1 MLEKAK
7 SILKKYWAYD
17 SFRSIQER
25 VISSV
30 LLGEDTLALMPTG
43 GGKSICYQIPTLM
56 SKGIC
61 IVISPLISL
70 MKDQSDSLERKGIK
84 SCCLS
89 DEISHNTLDNVLNKV
104 ITMNYKFLFITPERI
119 KNQVFQH
126 YLWKM
131 KPCLFVVDEAHC
143 ISEWGHEFRPEY
155 REISLLR
162 DNYPQVPILA
172 LTATATPYTIED
184 IQTNLDFKKKNCI
197 RGEFKRENLNYLVFN
212 DNNKIG
218 KTIEII
224 NKYKDYTGLIY
235 VSTRK
240 NAILYAEELKKYNL
254 NVAEYHAGLS
264 NYERNQRQDQWQK
277 GELKVMVA
285 TKAFGMGIDKQ
296 DVRFVIH
303 LDLPSSIEEY
313 YQEVGRVGRDGKDAY
328 AILYWNEKDVKNL
341 RKRVLMSYPEMDKI
355 KEIYNALY
363 SQYNITYEDGKN
375 YEKNFSLTEFC
386 YKYHFDFISVFST
399 LKILSREG
407 ILLYNQREYPVSKI
421 KIQSSDFE
429 LRTILKISDEYSSLL
444 ATLLRICECNSLEYT
459 FIEEGKIAS
468 YLRWDKEKVVLKLKS
483 LEKMGIIT
491 YLRFKAGEY
500 IIFQQDRVRKEEL
513 YISERNYQSLKD
525 LSIQRAEKMID
536 YLENAKCR
544 EQYIHKYFNIETEKC
559 NKCDLCLSFQTK
571 SLTLQEKI
579 INTLLQGEKPISYF
593 ENNIEFPEGE
603 KAIDF
608 IRQMLDE
615 GIFTLNGN
623 KIRFNKK

>member
-17 SFRSIQER
+17 SFRSIQEQ

-30 LLGEDTLALMPTG
+30 LLGNDTLALMPTG
-43 GGKSICYQIPTLM
+43 GGKSLCYQIPALM

-89 DEISHNTLDNVLNKV
+89 EDLFYRNIDEVLNKV
-104 ITMNYKFLFITPERI
+104 MTMNYKFLFITPERI

-131 KPCLFVVDEAHC
+131 NPCLFVVDEAHC

-172 LTATATPYTIED
+172 LTATATPRTIED
-184 IQTNLDFKKKNCI
+184 IQTNLNFKKENCI
-197 RGEFKRENLNYLVFN
+197 RGNFQRENLNYLVFN
-212 DNNKIG
+212 DNDKISRA
-218 KTIEII
+218 IEII
-224 NKYKDYTGLIY
+224 KKYNDTGLIY

-240 NAILYAEELKKYNL
+240 NAIIYAEELKKHNL
-254 NVAEYHAGLS
+254 SVAEYHAGLS
-264 NYERNQRQDQWQK
+264 NYERRQRQEAWQK

-313 YQEVGRVGRDGKDAY
+313 YQEVGRVGRDGKEAH
-328 AILYWNEKDVKNL
+328 AILYWSEKDVRNL
-341 RKRVLMSYPEMDKI
+341 RKRVLMSYPEMEKI

-363 SQYNITYEDGKN
+363 SQYNIAYYDGKN
-375 YEKNFSLTEFC
+375 YEKSFSLNKFC
-386 YKYHFDFISVFST
+386 YTYHFDFISVFST

-407 ILLYNQREYPVSKI
+407 ILHYNQREYPISKV
-421 KIQSSDFE
+421 KIQSDYLE
-429 LRTILKISDEYSSLL
+429 LRTILKMQDDYSSLL
-444 ATLLRICECNSLEYT
+444 ATLLRIYGCNHIEYT

-468 YLRWDKEKVVLKLKS
+468 YLRWENEKVILKLQS

-491 YLRFKAGEY
+491 YIRFPIGEY
-500 IIFQQDRVRKEEL
+500 IIFQQERVKKEEL
-513 YISERNYQSLKD
+513 YISEKNYQILKD

-536 YLENAKCR
+536 YIENAKCR

-559 NKCDLCLSFQTK
+559 NKCDLCRSSQTK
-571 SLTLQEKI
+571 VLTLQEKI
-579 INTLLQGEKPISYF
+579 IEILLQGEKPISYF
-593 ENNIEFPEGE
+593 NNNTEFAEGE
-603 KAIDF
+603 KAIEF
-608 IRQMLDE
+608 IRQMLDQ
-615 GIFTLNGN
+615 GIFTLNGD

>member
-1 MLEKAK
+1 MLAKAK

-17 SFRSIQER
+17 SFRSIQEQ

-30 LLGEDTLALMPTG
+30 LLGDDTLALMPTG
-43 GGKSICYQIPTLM
+43 GGKSICYQIPALM

-89 DEISHNTLDNVLNKV
+89 EDLFYRNIDEVLNKV
-104 ITMNYKFLFITPERI
+104 MTMNYKFLFITPERI

-131 KPCLFVVDEAHC
+131 NPCLFVVDEAHC

-172 LTATATPYTIED
+172 LTATATPRTIKD
-184 IQTNLDFKKKNCI
+184 IQTNLNFKKENCI
-197 RGEFKRENLNYLVFN
+197 RGNFQRENLNYLVFN
-212 DNNKIG
+212 DNDKISR
-218 KTIEII
+218 TIEII
-224 NKYKDYTGLIY
+224 KKYNDTGLIY

-240 NAILYAEELKKYNL
+240 NAIIYAEELKKHNL
-254 NVAEYHAGLS
+254 SVAEYHAGLS
-264 NYERNQRQDQWQK
+264 NYERKQRQEAWQK

-313 YQEVGRVGRDGKDAY
+313 YQEVGRVGRDGKEAH
-328 AILYWNEKDVKNL
+328 AILYWSEKDVKNL
-341 RKRVLMSYPEMDKI
+341 RKRVLMSYPEMEKI

-363 SQYNITYEDGKN
+363 SQYNIAYYDGKN
-375 YEKNFSLTEFC
+375 YEKSFSLNKFC
-386 YKYHFDFISVFST
+386 YTYHFDFISVFST

-407 ILLYNQREYPVSKI
+407 ILHYNQREYPISKV
-421 KIQSSDFE
+421 KIQSDYLE
-429 LRTILKISDEYSSLL
+429 LRTILKMQDDYSSLL
-444 ATLLRICECNSLEYT
+444 ATLLRIYGCNHIEYT
-459 FIEEGKIAS
+459 FIEERKIAS
-468 YLRWDKEKVVLKLKS
+468 YLRWENEKVILKLQS

-491 YLRFKAGEY
+491 YICFPIGEY
-500 IIFQQDRVRKEEL
+500 ITFQQERVKKEEL
-513 YISERNYQSLKD
+513 YISEKNYQTLKD

-536 YLENAKCR
+536 YIENAKCR

-559 NKCDLCLSFQTK
+559 NKCDLCRSSQTK
-571 SLTLQEKI
+571 VLTLQEKI
-579 INTLLQGEKPISYF
+579 IEILLQGEKPISYF
-593 ENNIEFPEGE
+593 NNNTEFAEGE
-603 KAIDF
+603 KAIEF
-608 IRQMLDE
+608 IRQMLDQ
-615 GIFTLNGN
+615 GIFTLNGD

>member
-1 MLEKAK
+1 MLAKARQ
-7 SILKKYWAYD
+7 ILKKYWAYD
-17 SFRSIQER
+17 SFRSIQEQ

-30 LLGEDTLALMPTG
+30 LLGNDTLALMPTG
-43 GGKSICYQIPTLM
+43 GGKSICYQIPALM

-89 DEISHNTLDNVLNKV
+89 EDLFYRNIDEVLNKV
-104 ITMNYKFLFITPERI
+104 MTMNYKFLFITPERI

-131 KPCLFVVDEAHC
+131 NPCLFVVDEAHC

-172 LTATATPYTIED
+172 LTATATLRTIED
-184 IQTNLDFKKKNCI
+184 IQTNLNFKKENCI
-197 RGEFKRENLNYLVFN
+197 RGNFQRENLNYLVFN
-212 DNNKIG
+212 DNDKISRA
-218 KTIEII
+218 IEII
-224 NKYKDYTGLIY
+224 KKYNDTGLIY

-240 NAILYAEELKKYNL
+240 NAIIYAEELKKHNL
-254 NVAEYHAGLS
+254 SVAEYHAGLS
-264 NYERNQRQDQWQK
+264 NYERKQRQEAWQK

-296 DVRFVIH
+296 NVRFVIH

-313 YQEVGRVGRDGKDAY
+313 YQEVGRVGRDGKEAH
-328 AILYWNEKDVKNL
+328 AILYWSEKDVKNL
-341 RKRVLMSYPEMDKI
+341 RKRVLMSYPEMEKI

-363 SQYNITYEDGKN
+363 SQYNIAYYDGKN
-375 YEKNFSLTEFC
+375 YEKSFSLNKFC
-386 YKYHFDFISVFST
+386 YTYHFDFISVFST

-407 ILLYNQREYPVSKI
+407 ILHYNQREYPISKV
-421 KIQSSDFE
+421 KIQSDYLE
-429 LRTILKISDEYSSLL
+429 LRTILKMQDDYSSLL
-444 ATLLRICECNSLEYT
+444 ATLLRIYGCNHIEYT

-468 YLRWDKEKVVLKLKS
+468 YLRWENEKVILKLQS

-491 YLRFKAGEY
+491 YIRFPIGEY
-500 IIFQQDRVRKEEL
+500 IIFQQERVKKEEL
-513 YISERNYQSLKD
+513 YISEKNYQTLKD

-536 YLENAKCR
+536 YIENAKCR

-559 NKCDLCLSFQTK
+559 NKCDLCRSSQTK
-571 SLTLQEKI
+571 VLTLQEKI
-579 INTLLQGEKPISYF
+579 IEILLQGEKPISYF
-593 ENNIEFPEGE
+593 NNNTEFAEGE
-603 KAIDF
+603 KAIEF

>member
-17 SFRSIQER
+17 SFRSIQEQ

-30 LLGEDTLALMPTG
+30 LLGNDTLALMPTG
-43 GGKSICYQIPTLM
+43 GGKSICYQIPALM

-131 KPCLFVVDEAHC
+131 NPCLFVVDEAHC

-172 LTATATPYTIED
+172 LTATATPRTIKD
-184 IQTNLDFKKKNCI
+184 IQTNLNFKKENCI
-197 RGEFKRENLNYLVFN
+197 RGNFQRENLNYLVFN
-212 DNNKIG
+212 DNDKISRA
-218 KTIEII
+218 IEII
-224 NKYKDYTGLIY
+224 KKYNDTGLIY

-240 NAILYAEELKKYNL
+240 NAIIYAEELKKHNL

-264 NYERNQRQDQWQK
+264 NYERRQRQEAWQK

-313 YQEVGRVGRDGKDAY
+313 YQELGRAGRDGKEAY
-328 AILYWNEKDVKNL
+328 AILYWHENDVKNL
-341 RKRVLMSYPEMDKI
+341 RKRVVMSYPEMEKI

-363 SQYNITYEDGKN
+363 SQYNIAYYDGKN
-375 YEKNFSLTEFC
+375 YEKQFTLTEFC
-386 YKYHFDFISVFST
+386 YKYHFDFISVFNT

-407 ILLYNQREYPVSKI
+407 ILLYNQRDYPVSKI

-429 LRTILKISDEYSSLL
+429 IRTILKISDEYSSLL
-444 ATLLRICECNSLEYT
+444 ATILRICGCNNLEYT
-459 FIEEGKIAS
+459 FIEEEKIAT

-483 LEKMGIIT
+483 LEKMGVIT
-491 YLRFKAGEY
+491 YIRFKPGEY
-500 IIFQQDRVRKEEL
+500 IIFQQERVKKEEL
-513 YISERNYQSLKD
+513 YISEKNYQRLKD

-536 YLENAKCR
+536 YLENSQCR

-559 NKCDLCLSFQTK
+559 KKCDLCCNTQTK
-571 SLTLQEKI
+571 HLTLQEKI
-579 INTLLQGEKPISYF
+579 INALLQGEKTISYF
-593 ENNIEFPEGE
+593 ENNTEFPEGE

-615 GIFTLNGN
+615 GIFILKNN
-623 KIRFNKK
+623 KISFNKK

>member
-1 MLEKAK
+1 MLAKAK

-17 SFRSIQER
+17 SFRSIQEQ

-30 LLGEDTLALMPTG
+30 LLGNDTLALMPTG
-43 GGKSICYQIPTLM
+43 GGKSLCYQIPALM

-89 DEISHNTLDNVLNKV
+89 EDLFYRNIDEVLNKV
-104 ITMNYKFLFITPERI
+104 MTMNYKFLFITPERI

-131 KPCLFVVDEAHC
+131 NPCLFVVDEAHC

-172 LTATATPYTIED
+172 LTATATPRTIED
-184 IQTNLDFKKKNCI
+184 IQTNLNFKKENCI
-197 RGEFKRENLNYLVFN
+197 RGNFQRENLNYLVFN
-212 DNNKIG
+212 DNDKISRA
-218 KTIEII
+218 IEII
-224 NKYKDYTGLIY
+224 KKYNDTGLIY

-240 NAILYAEELKKYNL
+240 NAIIYAEELKKHNL
-254 NVAEYHAGLS
+254 SVAEYHAGLS
-264 NYERNQRQDQWQK
+264 NYERRQRQEAWQK

-313 YQEVGRVGRDGKDAY
+313 YQEVGRVGRDGKEAH
-328 AILYWNEKDVKNL
+328 AILYWSEKDVRNL
-341 RKRVLMSYPEMDKI
+341 RKRVLMSYPEMGKI

-363 SQYNITYEDGKN
+363 SQYNIAYYDGKN
-375 YEKNFSLTEFC
+375 YEKSFSLNKFC
-386 YKYHFDFISVFST
+386 YTYHFDFISVFST

-407 ILLYNQREYPVSKI
+407 ILHYNQREYPISKV
-421 KIQSSDFE
+421 KIQSDYLE
-429 LRTILKISDEYSSLL
+429 LRTILKMQDDYSSLL
-444 ATLLRICECNSLEYT
+444 ATLLRIYGCNHIEYT

-468 YLRWDKEKVVLKLKS
+468 YLRWENEKVILKLQS

-491 YLRFKAGEY
+491 YIRFPIGEY
-500 IIFQQDRVRKEEL
+500 IIFQQERVKKEEL
-513 YISERNYQSLKD
+513 YISEKNYQTLKD

-536 YLENAKCR
+536 YIENAKCR

-559 NKCDLCLSFQTK
+559 NKCDLCRSSQTK
-571 SLTLQEKI
+571 VLTLQEKI
-579 INTLLQGEKPISYF
+579 IEILLQGEKPISYF
-593 ENNIEFPEGE
+593 NNNTEFAEGE
-603 KAIDF
+603 KAIEF

-615 GIFTLNGN
+615 GIFTLNGD

>member
-17 SFRSIQER
+17 SFRSIQEQ

-30 LLGEDTLALMPTG
+30 LLGNDTLALMPTG
-43 GGKSICYQIPTLM
+43 GGKSLCYQIPALM

-89 DEISHNTLDNVLNKV
+89 EDLFYRNIDEVLNKV
-104 ITMNYKFLFITPERI
+104 MTMNYKFLFITPERI

-131 KPCLFVVDEAHC
+131 NPCLFVVDEAHC

-172 LTATATPYTIED
+172 LTATATPRTIED
-184 IQTNLDFKKKNCI
+184 IQTNLNFKKENCI
-197 RGEFKRENLNYLVFN
+197 RGNFQRENLNYLVFN
-212 DNNKIG
+212 DNDKISRA
-218 KTIEII
+218 IEII
-224 NKYKDYTGLIY
+224 KKYNDTGLIY

-240 NAILYAEELKKYNL
+240 NAIIYAEELKKHNL
-254 NVAEYHAGLS
+254 SVAEYHAGLS
-264 NYERNQRQDQWQK
+264 NYERKQRQEAWQK

-313 YQEVGRVGRDGKDAY
+313 YQEVGRVGRDGKEAH
-328 AILYWNEKDVKNL
+328 AILYWSEKDVRNL
-341 RKRVLMSYPEMDKI
+341 RKRVLMSYPEMEKI

-363 SQYNITYEDGKN
+363 SQYNIAYYDGKN
-375 YEKNFSLTEFC
+375 YEKSFSLNKFC
-386 YKYHFDFISVFST
+386 YTYHFDFISVFST

-407 ILLYNQREYPVSKI
+407 ILHYNQREYPISKV
-421 KIQSSDFE
+421 KIQSDYLE
-429 LRTILKISDEYSSLL
+429 LRTILKMQDDYSSLL
-444 ATLLRICECNSLEYT
+444 ATLLRIYGCNHIEYT
-459 FIEEGKIAS
+459 FIEERKIAS
-468 YLRWDKEKVVLKLKS
+468 YLRWENEKVILKLQS

-491 YLRFKAGEY
+491 YIRFPIGEY
-500 IIFQQDRVRKEEL
+500 IIFQQERVKKEEL
-513 YISERNYQSLKD
+513 YISEKNYQTLKD

-536 YLENAKCR
+536 YIENAKCR

-559 NKCDLCLSFQTK
+559 NKCDLCRSSQTK
-571 SLTLQEKI
+571 VLTLQEKI
-579 INTLLQGEKPISYF
+579 IEILLQGEKPISYF
-593 ENNIEFPEGE
+593 NNNTEFAEGE
-603 KAIDF
+603 KAIEF
-608 IRQMLDE
+608 IRQMLDQ
-615 GIFTLNGN
+615 GIFTLNGD

>member
-1 MLEKAK
+1 MLAKARQ
-7 SILKKYWAYD
+7 ILKKYWAYD
-17 SFRSIQER
+17 SFRSIQEQ

-30 LLGEDTLALMPTG
+30 LLGNDTLALMPTG
-43 GGKSICYQIPTLM
+43 GGKSICYQIPALM

-89 DEISHNTLDNVLNKV
+89 EDLFYRNIDEVLNKV
-104 ITMNYKFLFITPERI
+104 MTMNYKFLFITPERI

-131 KPCLFVVDEAHC
+131 NPCLFVVDEAHC

-172 LTATATPYTIED
+172 LTATATLRTIED
-184 IQTNLDFKKKNCI
+184 IQTNLNFKKENCI
-197 RGEFKRENLNYLVFN
+197 RGNFQRENLNYLVFN
-212 DNNKIG
+212 DNDKINRA
-218 KTIEII
+218 IEII
-224 NKYKDYTGLIY
+224 KKYNDTGLIY

-240 NAILYAEELKKYNL
+240 NAIIYAEELKKHNL
-254 NVAEYHAGLS
+254 SVAEYHAGLS
-264 NYERNQRQDQWQK
+264 NYERKQRQEAWQK

-296 DVRFVIH
+296 NVRFVIH

-313 YQEVGRVGRDGKDAY
+313 YQEVGRVGRDGKEAH
-328 AILYWNEKDVKNL
+328 AILYWSEKDVKNL
-341 RKRVLMSYPEMDKI
+341 RKRVLMSYPEMEKI

-363 SQYNITYEDGKN
+363 SQYNIAYYDGKN
-375 YEKNFSLTEFC
+375 YEKSFSLNKFC
-386 YKYHFDFISVFST
+386 YTYHFDFISVFST

-407 ILLYNQREYPVSKI
+407 ILHYNQREYPISKV
-421 KIQSSDFE
+421 KIQSDYLE
-429 LRTILKISDEYSSLL
+429 LRTILKMQDDYSSLL
-444 ATLLRICECNSLEYT
+444 ATLLRIYGCNHIEYT

-468 YLRWDKEKVVLKLKS
+468 YLRWENEKVILKLQS

-491 YLRFKAGEY
+491 YIRFPIGEY
-500 IIFQQDRVRKEEL
+500 IIFQQERVKKEEL
-513 YISERNYQSLKD
+513 YISEKNYQTLKD

-536 YLENAKCR
+536 YIENAKCR

-559 NKCDLCLSFQTK
+559 NKCDLCRSSQTK
-571 SLTLQEKI
+571 VLTLQEKI
-579 INTLLQGEKPISYF
+579 IEILLQGEKPISYF
-593 ENNIEFPEGE
+593 NNNTEFAEGE
-603 KAIDF
+603 KAIEF
-608 IRQMLDE
+608 IRQMLDQ
-615 GIFTLNGN
+615 GIFTLKGD

>member
-1 MLEKAK
+1 M
-7 SILKKYWAYD
+7 LKKYWAYD
-17 SFRSIQER
+17 SFRSIQEQ

-30 LLGEDTLALMPTG
+30 LLGNDTLALMPTG
-43 GGKSICYQIPTLM
+43 GGKSICYQIPALM

-89 DEISHNTLDNVLNKV
+89 EDLFYRNIDEVLNKV
-104 ITMNYKFLFITPERI
+104 MTMNYKFLFITPERI

-131 KPCLFVVDEAHC
+131 NPCLFVVDEAHC

-172 LTATATPYTIED
+172 LTATATPRTIED
-184 IQTNLDFKKKNCI
+184 IQTNLNFKKENCI
-197 RGEFKRENLNYLVFN
+197 RGNFQRENLNYLVFN
-212 DNNKIG
+212 DNDKISRA
-218 KTIEII
+218 IEII
-224 NKYKDYTGLIY
+224 KKYNDTGLIY

-240 NAILYAEELKKYNL
+240 NAIIYAEELKKHNL
-254 NVAEYHAGLS
+254 SVAEYHAGLS
-264 NYERNQRQDQWQK
+264 NYERKQRQEAWQK

-313 YQEVGRVGRDGKDAY
+313 YQEVGRVGRDGKEAH
-328 AILYWNEKDVKNL
+328 AILYWSEKDVKNL
-341 RKRVLMSYPEMDKI
+341 RKRVLMSYPEMEKI

-363 SQYNITYEDGKN
+363 SQYNIAYYDGKN
-375 YEKNFSLTEFC
+375 YEKSFSLNKFC
-386 YKYHFDFISVFST
+386 YTYHFDFISVFST

-407 ILLYNQREYPVSKI
+407 ILHYNQREYPISKV
-421 KIQSSDFE
+421 KIQSDYLE
-429 LRTILKISDEYSSLL
+429 LRTILKMQDDYSSLL
-444 ATLLRICECNSLEYT
+444 ATLLRIYGCNHIEYT
-459 FIEEGKIAS
+459 FIEERKIAS
-468 YLRWDKEKVVLKLKS
+468 YLRWENEKVILKLQS

-491 YLRFKAGEY
+491 YIRFPIGEY
-500 IIFQQDRVRKEEL
+500 IIFQQERVKKEEL
-513 YISERNYQSLKD
+513 YISEKNYQTLKD

-536 YLENAKCR
+536 YIENAKCR

-559 NKCDLCLSFQTK
+559 NKCDLCRSSQTK
-571 SLTLQEKI
+571 VLTLQEKI
-579 INTLLQGEKPISYF
+579 IEILLQGEKPISYF
-593 ENNIEFPEGE
+593 NNNTEFAEGE
-603 KAIDF
+603 KAIEF
-608 IRQMLDE
+608 IRQMLDQ
-615 GIFTLNGN
+615 GIFTLNGD

>member
-1 MLEKAK
+1 
-7 SILKKYWAYD
+7 
-17 SFRSIQER
+17 
-25 VISSV
+25 
-30 LLGEDTLALMPTG
+30 MPTG
-43 GGKSICYQIPTLM
+43 GGKSICYQIPALM

-89 DEISHNTLDNVLNKV
+89 EDLFYRNIDEVLNKV
-104 ITMNYKFLFITPERI
+104 MTMNYKFLFITPERI

-131 KPCLFVVDEAHC
+131 NPCLFVVDEAHC

-172 LTATATPYTIED
+172 LTATATPRTIKD
-184 IQTNLDFKKKNCI
+184 IQTNLNFKKENCI
-197 RGEFKRENLNYLVFN
+197 RGNFQRENLNYLVFN
-212 DNNKIG
+212 DNDKISRA
-218 KTIEII
+218 IEII
-224 NKYKDYTGLIY
+224 KKYNDTGLIY

-240 NAILYAEELKKYNL
+240 NAIIYAEELKKHNL
-254 NVAEYHAGLS
+254 SVAEYHAGLS
-264 NYERNQRQDQWQK
+264 NYERKQRQEAWQK

-313 YQEVGRVGRDGKDAY
+313 YQEVGRVGRDGKEAH
-328 AILYWNEKDVKNL
+328 AILYWSEKDIKNL
-341 RKRVLMSYPEMDKI
+341 RKRVLMSYPEMEKI

-363 SQYNITYEDGKN
+363 SQYNIAYYDGKN
-375 YEKNFSLTEFC
+375 YEKSFSLNKFC
-386 YKYHFDFISVFST
+386 YTYHFDFISVFST

-407 ILLYNQREYPVSKI
+407 ILHYNQREYPISKV
-421 KIQSSDFE
+421 KIQSDYLE
-429 LRTILKISDEYSSLL
+429 LRTILKMQDDYSSLL
-444 ATLLRICECNSLEYT
+444 ATLLRIYGCNHIEYT

-468 YLRWDKEKVVLKLKS
+468 YLRWENEKVILKLQS

-491 YLRFKAGEY
+491 YIRFPIGEY
-500 IIFQQDRVRKEEL
+500 IIFQQERVKKEEL
-513 YISERNYQSLKD
+513 YISEKNYQTLKD

-536 YLENAKCR
+536 YIENAKCR

-559 NKCDLCLSFQTK
+559 NKCDLCRSSQTK
-571 SLTLQEKI
+571 VLTLQEKI
-579 INTLLQGEKPISYF
+579 IEILLQGEKPISYF
-593 ENNIEFPEGE
+593 NNNTEFAEGE
-603 KAIDF
+603 KAIEF
-608 IRQMLDE
+608 IRQMLDQ
-615 GIFTLNGN
+615 GIFTLKGD

>member
-17 SFRSIQER
+17 SFRSIQEQ

-30 LLGEDTLALMPTG
+30 LLCNDTLALMPTG
-43 GGKSICYQIPTLM
+43 GGKSICYQIPALM

-89 DEISHNTLDNVLNKV
+89 EDLFYRNIDEVLNKV
-104 ITMNYKFLFITPERI
+104 MTMNYKFLFITPERI

-131 KPCLFVVDEAHC
+131 NPCLFVVDEAHC

-172 LTATATPYTIED
+172 LTATATPRTIED
-184 IQTNLDFKKKNCI
+184 IQTNLNFKKENCI
-197 RGEFKRENLNYLVFN
+197 RGNFQRENLNYLVFN
-212 DNNKIG
+212 DNDKISRA
-218 KTIEII
+218 IEII
-224 NKYKDYTGLIY
+224 KKYNDTGLIY

-240 NAILYAEELKKYNL
+240 NAIIYAEELKKHNL
-254 NVAEYHAGLS
+254 SVAEYHAGLS
-264 NYERNQRQDQWQK
+264 NYERKQRQEAWQK

-313 YQEVGRVGRDGKDAY
+313 YQEVGRVGRDGKEAH
-328 AILYWNEKDVKNL
+328 AILYWSEKDIKNL
-341 RKRVLMSYPEMDKI
+341 RKRVLMSYPEMEKI

-363 SQYNITYEDGKN
+363 SQYNIAYYDGKN
-375 YEKNFSLTEFC
+375 YEKSFSLNKFC
-386 YKYHFDFISVFST
+386 YTYHFDFISVFST

-407 ILLYNQREYPVSKI
+407 ILHYNQREYPISKV
-421 KIQSSDFE
+421 KIQSDYLE
-429 LRTILKISDEYSSLL
+429 LRTILKMQDDYSSLL
-444 ATLLRICECNSLEYT
+444 ATLLRIYGCNHIEYT
-459 FIEEGKIAS
+459 FIEERKIAS
-468 YLRWDKEKVVLKLKS
+468 YLRWENEKVILKLQS

-491 YLRFKAGEY
+491 YIRFPIGEY
-500 IIFQQDRVRKEEL
+500 ILFQQERVKKEEL
-513 YISERNYQSLKD
+513 YISKKNYQTLKD
-525 LSIQRAEKMID
+525 LSVSRAEKMID
-536 YLENAKCR
+536 YIENAKCR

-559 NKCDLCLSFQTK
+559 NKCDLCRSSQTK
-571 SLTLQEKI
+571 VLTLQEKI
-579 INTLLQGEKPISYF
+579 IEILLQGEKPISYF
-593 ENNIEFPEGE
+593 NNNTEFAEGE
-603 KAIDF
+603 KAIEF
-608 IRQMLDE
+608 IRQMLDQ
-615 GIFTLNGN
+615 GIFTLKGD

>member
-1 MLEKAK
+1 MLAKAK

-17 SFRSIQER
+17 SFRSIQEQ

-30 LLGEDTLALMPTG
+30 LLGDDTLALMPTG
-43 GGKSICYQIPTLM
+43 GGKSICYQIPALM

-89 DEISHNTLDNVLNKV
+89 EDLFYRNIDEVLNKV
-104 ITMNYKFLFITPERI
+104 MTMNYKFLFITPERI

-131 KPCLFVVDEAHC
+131 NPCLFVVDEAHC

-172 LTATATPYTIED
+172 LTATATPRTIKD
-184 IQTNLDFKKKNCI
+184 IQTNLNFKKENCI
-197 RGEFKRENLNYLVFN
+197 RGNFQRENLNYLVFN
-212 DNNKIG
+212 DNDKISR
-218 KTIEII
+218 TIEII
-224 NKYKDYTGLIY
+224 KKYNDTGLIY

-240 NAILYAEELKKYNL
+240 NAIIYAEELKKHNL
-254 NVAEYHAGLS
+254 SVAEYHAGLS
-264 NYERNQRQDQWQK
+264 NYERKQRQEAWQK

-313 YQEVGRVGRDGKDAY
+313 YQEVGRVGRDGKEAH
-328 AILYWNEKDVKNL
+328 AILYWSEKDVKNL
-341 RKRVLMSYPEMDKI
+341 RKRVLMSYPEMEKI

-363 SQYNITYEDGKN
+363 SQYNIAYYDGKN
-375 YEKNFSLTEFC
+375 YEKSFSLNKFC
-386 YKYHFDFISVFST
+386 YTYHFDFISVFST

-407 ILLYNQREYPVSKI
+407 ILHYNQREYPISKV
-421 KIQSSDFE
+421 KIQSDYLE
-429 LRTILKISDEYSSLL
+429 LRTILKMQDDYSSLL
-444 ATLLRICECNSLEYT
+444 ATLLRIYGCNHIEYT

-468 YLRWDKEKVVLKLKS
+468 YLRWENEKVILKLQS

-491 YLRFKAGEY
+491 YIRFPIGEY
-500 IIFQQDRVRKEEL
+500 IIFQQERVKKEEL
-513 YISERNYQSLKD
+513 YISEKNYQTLKD

-536 YLENAKCR
+536 YIENAKCR

-559 NKCDLCLSFQTK
+559 NKCDLCRSSQTK
-571 SLTLQEKI
+571 VLTLQEKI
-579 INTLLQGEKPISYF
+579 IEILLQGEKPISYF
-593 ENNIEFPEGE
+593 NNNTEFAEGE
-603 KAIDF
+603 KAIEF
-608 IRQMLDE
+608 IRQMLDQ
-615 GIFTLNGN
+615 GIFTLNGD

>member
-1 MLEKAK
+1 MLAKAK

-17 SFRSIQER
+17 SFRSIQEQ

-30 LLGEDTLALMPTG
+30 LLGNDTLALMPTG
-43 GGKSICYQIPTLM
+43 GGKSICYQIPALM

-89 DEISHNTLDNVLNKV
+89 EDLFYRNIDEVLNKV
-104 ITMNYKFLFITPERI
+104 MTMNYKFLFITPERI

-131 KPCLFVVDEAHC
+131 NPCLFVVDEAHC

-172 LTATATPYTIED
+172 LTATATPRTIED
-184 IQTNLDFKKKNCI
+184 IQTNLNFKKENCI
-197 RGEFKRENLNYLVFN
+197 RGNFQRENLNYLVFN
-212 DNNKIG
+212 DNDKISRA
-218 KTIEII
+218 IEII
-224 NKYKDYTGLIY
+224 KKYNDTGLIY

-240 NAILYAEELKKYNL
+240 NAIIYAEELKKHNL
-254 NVAEYHAGLS
+254 SVTEYHAGLS
-264 NYERNQRQDQWQK
+264 NYERKQRQEAWQK

-313 YQEVGRVGRDGKDAY
+313 YQEVGRVGRDGKEAH
-328 AILYWNEKDVKNL
+328 AILYWSEKDIKNL
-341 RKRVLMSYPEMDKI
+341 RKRVLMSYPEMEKI

-363 SQYNITYEDGKN
+363 SQYNIAYYDGKN
-375 YEKNFSLTEFC
+375 YEKSFSLNKFC
-386 YKYHFDFISVFST
+386 YTYHFDFISVFST

-407 ILLYNQREYPVSKI
+407 ILHYNQREYPISKV
-421 KIQSSDFE
+421 KIQSDYLE
-429 LRTILKISDEYSSLL
+429 LRTILKMQDDYSSLL
-444 ATLLRICECNSLEYT
+444 ATLLRIYGCNHIEYT

-468 YLRWDKEKVVLKLKS
+468 YLRWENEKVILKLQS

-491 YLRFKAGEY
+491 YIRFPIGEY
-500 IIFQQDRVRKEEL
+500 IIFQQERVKKEEL
-513 YISERNYQSLKD
+513 YISEKNYQTLKD

-536 YLENAKCR
+536 YIENAKCR

-559 NKCDLCLSFQTK
+559 NKCDLCRSSQTK
-571 SLTLQEKI
+571 VLTLQEKI
-579 INTLLQGEKPISYF
+579 IEILLQGEKPISYF
-593 ENNIEFPEGE
+593 NNNTEFSEGE
-603 KAIDF
+603 KAIEF
-608 IRQMLDE
+608 IRQMLDQ
-615 GIFTLNGN
+615 GIFTLKGD

>member
-89 DEISHNTLDNVLNKV
+89 EEISYNTLDNVLNKV

-162 DNYPQVPILA
+162 DYYPQVPILA

-407 ILLYNQREYPVSKI
+407 ILLYNQRDYPVSKI

-468 YLRWDKEKVVLKLKS
+468 YLR
-483 LEKMGIIT
+483 
-491 YLRFKAGEY
+491 
-500 IIFQQDRVRKEEL
+500 
-513 YISERNYQSLKD
+513 
-525 LSIQRAEKMID
+525 
-536 YLENAKCR
+536 
-544 EQYIHKYFNIETEKC
+544 
-559 NKCDLCLSFQTK
+559 
-571 SLTLQEKI
+571 
-579 INTLLQGEKPISYF
+579 
-593 ENNIEFPEGE
+593 
-603 KAIDF
+603 
-608 IRQMLDE
+608 
-615 GIFTLNGN
+615 
-623 KIRFNKK
+623 

>member
-1 MLEKAK
+1 MLAKAK

-17 SFRSIQER
+17 SFRSIQEQ

-30 LLGEDTLALMPTG
+30 LLGNDTLALMPTG
-43 GGKSICYQIPTLM
+43 GGKSLCYQIPALM

-89 DEISHNTLDNVLNKV
+89 EDLFYRNIDEVLNKV
-104 ITMNYKFLFITPERI
+104 MTMNYKFLFITPERI

-131 KPCLFVVDEAHC
+131 NPCLFVVDEAHC

-172 LTATATPYTIED
+172 LTATATPRTIED
-184 IQTNLDFKKKNCI
+184 IQTNLNFKKENCI
-197 RGEFKRENLNYLVFN
+197 RGNFQRENLNYLVFN
-212 DNNKIG
+212 DNDKISRA
-218 KTIEII
+218 IEII
-224 NKYKDYTGLIY
+224 KKYNDTGLIY

-240 NAILYAEELKKYNL
+240 NAIIYAEELKKHNL
-254 NVAEYHAGLS
+254 SVAEYHAGLS
-264 NYERNQRQDQWQK
+264 NYERRQRQEAWQK

-313 YQEVGRVGRDGKDAY
+313 YQEVGRVGRDGKEAH
-328 AILYWNEKDVKNL
+328 AILYWSEKDVRNL
-341 RKRVLMSYPEMDKI
+341 RKRVLMSYPEMGKI

-363 SQYNITYEDGKN
+363 SQYNIAYYDGKN
-375 YEKNFSLTEFC
+375 YEKSFSLNKFC
-386 YKYHFDFISVFST
+386 YTYHFDFISVFST

-407 ILLYNQREYPVSKI
+407 ILHYNQREYPISKV
-421 KIQSSDFE
+421 KIQSDYLE
-429 LRTILKISDEYSSLL
+429 LRTILKMQDDYSSLL
-444 ATLLRICECNSLEYT
+444 ATLLRRYGCNHIEYT

-468 YLRWDKEKVVLKLKS
+468 YLRWENEKVILKLQS

-491 YLRFKAGEY
+491 YIRFPIGEY
-500 IIFQQDRVRKEEL
+500 IIFQQERVKKEEL
-513 YISERNYQSLKD
+513 YISEKNYQTLKD

-536 YLENAKCR
+536 YIENAKCR

-559 NKCDLCLSFQTK
+559 NKCDLCRSSQTK
-571 SLTLQEKI
+571 VLTLQEKI
-579 INTLLQGEKPISYF
+579 IEILLQGEKPISYF
-593 ENNIEFPEGE
+593 NNNTEFAEGE
-603 KAIDF
+603 KAIEF

-615 GIFTLNGN
+615 GIFTLNGD

>member
-1 MLEKAK
+1 MLAKAK

-17 SFRSIQER
+17 SFRSIQEQ

-30 LLGEDTLALMPTG
+30 LLGNDTLALMPTG
-43 GGKSICYQIPTLM
+43 GGKSICYQIPALM

-89 DEISHNTLDNVLNKV
+89 EDLFYRNIDEVLNKV
-104 ITMNYKFLFITPERI
+104 MTMNYKFLFITPERI

-131 KPCLFVVDEAHC
+131 NPCLFVVDEAHC

-172 LTATATPYTIED
+172 LTATATPRTIED
-184 IQTNLDFKKKNCI
+184 IQTNLNFKKENCI
-197 RGEFKRENLNYLVFN
+197 RGSFKRENLNYLVFN
-212 DNNKIG
+212 DNDKISRA
-218 KTIEII
+218 IEII
-224 NKYKDYTGLIY
+224 KKYNDTGLIY

-240 NAILYAEELKKYNL
+240 NAIIYAEELKKHNL

-264 NYERNQRQDQWQK
+264 NYERRQRQEAWQK

-313 YQEVGRVGRDGKDAY
+313 YQEVGRVGRDGKEAH
-328 AILYWNEKDVKNL
+328 AILYWSEKDVRNL
-341 RKRVLMSYPEMDKI
+341 RKRVLMSYPEMEKI

-363 SQYNITYEDGKN
+363 SQYNIAYYDGKN
-375 YEKNFSLTEFC
+375 YEKSFSLNKFC
-386 YKYHFDFISVFST
+386 YTYHFDFISVFST

-407 ILLYNQREYPVSKI
+407 ILHYNQREYPISKV
-421 KIQSSDFE
+421 KIQSDYLE
-429 LRTILKISDEYSSLL
+429 LRTILKMQDDYSSLL
-444 ATLLRICECNSLEYT
+444 ATLLRIYGCNHIEYT

-468 YLRWDKEKVVLKLKS
+468 YLRWENEKVILKLQS

-491 YLRFKAGEY
+491 YIRFPIGEY
-500 IIFQQDRVRKEEL
+500 IIFQQERVKKEEL
-513 YISERNYQSLKD
+513 YISEKNYQTLKD
-525 LSIQRAEKMID
+525 LSVSRAEKMID
-536 YLENAKCR
+536 YIENAKCR

-559 NKCDLCLSFQTK
+559 NKCDLCRSSQTK
-571 SLTLQEKI
+571 VLTLQEKI
-579 INTLLQGEKPISYF
+579 IEILLQGEKPISYF
-593 ENNIEFPEGE
+593 NNNTEFAEGE
-603 KAIDF
+603 KAIEF
-608 IRQMLDE
+608 IRQMLDQ
-615 GIFTLNGN
+615 GIFTLNGD

>member
-17 SFRSIQER
+17 SFRSIQEQ

-30 LLGEDTLALMPTG
+30 LLGNDTLALMPTG
-43 GGKSICYQIPTLM
+43 GGKSICYQIPALM

-155 REISLLR
+155 REISSLR
-162 DNYPQVPILA
+162 DYYPQVPLLA
-172 LTATATPYTIED
+172 LTATATPLTIED
-184 IQTNLDFKKKNCI
+184 IQRNLEFKKLNCLQ
-197 RGEFKRENLNYLVFN
+197 GSFKRENLHYLVFKDN
-212 DNNKIG
+212 DKIG
-218 KTIEII
+218 RCIEII
-224 NKYKDYTGLIY
+224 KKFNSSGLIY

-240 NAILYAEELKKYNL
+240 NAIVYAEELKKYNL
-254 NVAEYHAGLS
+254 SVAEYHAGLS
-264 NYERNQRQDQWQK
+264 NYERKQRQEAWQK

-313 YQEVGRVGRDGKDAY
+313 YQELGRAGRDGKEAY
-328 AILYWNEKDVKNL
+328 AILYWHENDVKNL
-341 RKRVLMSYPEMDKI
+341 RKRVVMSYPDMEKI

-363 SQYNITYEDGKN
+363 SQYNIAYYDGKN
-375 YEKNFSLTEFC
+375 YEKQFTLTEFC
-386 YKYHFDFISVFST
+386 YKYHFDFISVFNT

-407 ILLYNQREYPVSKI
+407 ILLYNQRDYPVSKI

-429 LRTILKISDEYSSLL
+429 IRTILKISDEYSSLL
-444 ATLLRICECNSLEYT
+444 ATILRICGCNNLEYT
-459 FIEEGKIAS
+459 FIEEEKIAT

-483 LEKMGIIT
+483 LEKMGVIT
-491 YLRFKAGEY
+491 YIRFKPGEY
-500 IIFQQDRVRKEEL
+500 IIFQQERVKKEEL
-513 YISERNYQSLKD
+513 YISEKNYQRLKD

-536 YLENAKCR
+536 YLENSQCR

-559 NKCDLCLSFQTK
+559 KKCDLCCNTQTK
-571 SLTLQEKI
+571 HLTLQEKI
-579 INTLLQGEKPISYF
+579 INALLQGEKTISYF
-593 ENNIEFPEGE
+593 ENNTEFPEGE

-615 GIFTLNGN
+615 GIFILKGN
-623 KIRFNKK
+623 KISFNKK